1 MKKITVIGNTT
12 WGFTLTFLI
21 SKKVSNISILTRSE
35 EEKKILDKSRI
46 HKNL

>member
-35 EEKKILDKSRI
+35 EEKK
-46 HKNL
+46 NT